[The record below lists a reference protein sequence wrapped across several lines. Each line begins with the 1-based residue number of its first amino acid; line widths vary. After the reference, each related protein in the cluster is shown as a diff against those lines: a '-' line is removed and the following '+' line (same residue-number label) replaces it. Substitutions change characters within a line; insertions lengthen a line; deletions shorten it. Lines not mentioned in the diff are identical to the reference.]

1 MINKI
6 YSILGICMKAGKLV
20 CGSDVCIENIK
31 KRKAKLVIVS
41 EDASQNTKDKIANI
55 TKQNN
60 ITLIY
65 FGEKEFLSKSV
76 GKVDKAIYAIL
87 DDGFSKKILEL
98 LTESKGAI

>member
-1 MINKI
+1 M
-6 YSILGICMKAGKLV
+6 V

-98 LTESKGAI
+98 LKESKGAI

>member
-6 YSILGICMKAGKLV
+6 YSILGICTKAGKLV

-31 KRKAKLVIVS
+31 KRKAKLIIVA
-41 EDASQNTKDKIANI
+41 EDASQNTKEKFEYLA
-55 TKQNN
+55 KQNDV
-60 ITLIY
+60 LLVY

-87 DDGFSKKILEL
+87 DDGFSKKIVEL
-98 LTESKGAI
+98 LKESKGAI